1 MLRPVALRCLS
12 PQSWNSPG
20 IPLCR
25 EAMWCGAAPFP
36 ARCNGI
42 RWLLRGHFGADSA
55 QDGALSTH
63 RGATPPHWSL
73 FFSASAAARAE
84 IHGALCGH
92 PSARPCIENDAA
104 EIVRC
109 FRRLFSS
116 PAAED
121 YPVRPAWRRPAIRLS
136 AVPDALRVGEQT
148 QPAFECE
155 GGFWSGNCSDSP

>member
-1 MLRPVALRCLS
+1 MLRPVALRRLS

-42 RWLLRGHFGADSA
+42 CWLLPGPFRCRQRSRWCTEHASRSDA
-55 QDGALSTH
+55 TALESF
-63 RGATPPHWSL
+63 L
-73 FFSASAAARAE
+73 FRFCGRTLRNSRRTF
-84 IHGALCGH
+84 GH